1 MESAGL
7 KFAVFVDSSYDTSCG
22 FDSRIKWSLSDYG
35 QMEGNPLIFF
45 VFFNIIVIIIII
57 IIIILLLSSFSRTIE
72 NGLYLSL
79 RHLQSQRRIPHRCL
93 FAWVMSCSV
102 HKPNTK

>member
-1 MESAGL
+1 MRWNIAQEASILWRFIENSENWDFRLFGFGEMGKSLFPPFSPLYLFLIVSEVQCFWMESAGL

-45 VFFNIIVIIIII
+45 V
-57 IIIILLLSSFSRTIE
+57 
-72 NGLYLSL
+72 
-79 RHLQSQRRIPHRCL
+79 L
-93 FAWVMSCSV
+93 F
-102 HKPNTK
+102 